1 MAGAPLGGRGPY
13 AAAAALGGAA
23 YWGTAR
29 LVPVVAAATLKRG
42 MWGKDINK
50 RGTPAGQAQVP
61 EALGLAVG
69 LVFLVTVIIFQHVHL
84 YTVRQDE
91 LARAEAGVPGTLS
104 WLEGL
109 MRPLRQEEPK
119 RVGYSADTLELLLQY
134 DVALACIVFMLFLG
148 FADDVLD
155 IPWRIKL
162 ALPTFAALP
171 LLSAYPGG
179 TCVLIPRFL
188 QGILRAKLLELGA
201 LYHVY
206 MLLFVVFATNSI
218 NILAGLNGLE
228 AGQTLVVACSC
239 LVFNLQQVAR
249 RAWAKQQHLGEPL
262 PLDFQDDHLFSAALM
277 VALIGTTLGLLRHNW
292 FPSKVFVGDTFTYFA
307 GMVLAVCG
315 ILCHFSETLL
325 IFMLPQV
332 LNFVYSLPQLFKI
345 VPCPRHRL
353 PRFDPKTGMLHPS
366 PRPDGGPNL
375 NLVNLFLRLF
385 GPASEEALCL
395 RLLAFQALCCAAGFA
410 VHALLEGHYK

>member
-1 MAGAPLGGRGPY
+1 
-13 AAAAALGGAA
+13 
-23 YWGTAR
+23 
-29 LVPVVAAATLKRG
+29 
-42 MWGKDINK
+42 
-50 RGTPAGQAQVP
+50 
-61 EALGLAVG
+61 
-69 LVFLVTVIIFQHVHL
+69 
-84 YTVRQDE
+84 
-91 LARAEAGVPGTLS
+91 
-104 WLEGL
+104 

-188 QGILRAKLLELGA
+188 QSVLGAKLLELGA
-201 LYHVY
+201 LYHLY

-249 RAWAKQQHLGEPL
+249 HAWAKQQHPGEPL
-262 PLDFQDDHLFSAALM
+262 SLDFQDDHLFSAALM

-332 LNFVYSLPQLFKI
+332 LNSCTVSPSSSRS
-345 VPCPRHRL
+345 CPARGTGCHASTPRL
-353 PRFDPKTGMLHPS
+353 GCCTPAPGPTGAPTS
-366 PRPDGGPNL
+366 T
-375 NLVNLFLRLF
+375 
-385 GPASEEALCL
+385 S
-395 RLLAFQALCCAAGFA
+395 
-410 VHALLEGHYK
+410 

>member
-1 MAGAPLGGRGPY
+1 M
-13 AAAAALGGAA
+13 
-23 YWGTAR
+23 
-29 LVPVVAAATLKRG
+29 
-42 MWGKDINK
+42 
-50 RGTPAGQAQVP
+50 
-61 EALGLAVG
+61 
-69 LVFLVTVIIFQHVHL
+69 
-84 YTVRQDE
+84 
-91 LARAEAGVPGTLS
+91 
-104 WLEGL
+104 
-109 MRPLRQEEPK
+109 
-119 RVGYSADTLELLLQY
+119 
-134 DVALACIVFMLFLG
+134 
-148 FADDVLD
+148 
-155 IPWRIKL
+155 
-162 ALPTFAALP
+162 
-171 LLSAYPGG
+171 
-179 TCVLIPRFL
+179 LIPRFL

-353 PRFDPKTGMLHPS
+353 PRFDPKTGMLHPLS
-366 PRPDGGPNL
+366 L
-375 NLVNLFLRLF
+375 I
-385 GPASEEALCL
+385 
-395 RLLAFQALCCAAGFA
+395 
-410 VHALLEGHYK
+410 HI